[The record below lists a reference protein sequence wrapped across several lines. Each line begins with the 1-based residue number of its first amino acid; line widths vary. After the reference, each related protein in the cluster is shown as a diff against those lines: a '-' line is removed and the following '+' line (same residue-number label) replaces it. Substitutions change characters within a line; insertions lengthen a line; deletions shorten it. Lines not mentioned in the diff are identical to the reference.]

1 MKTRNRLLA
10 ATLTLV
16 MILTMLPISA
26 FAENEPP
33 ATGTDVTI
41 ESVASDEELTTEETG
56 SPSNPGELPGADE
69 DKEQKDGDGEEKTA
83 ESNPTPTSEPTS
95 EPAQGAND
103 ETPSVTTFTVSFKS
117 NGGTK
122 IEDQQVES
130 GNAVQEPD
138 APVKEGFVFDGWYED
153 ATFTVVFDFA
163 SPVTSNVIL
172 YAKWTE
178 AAPESTPELTP
189 EATDDKEEAG
199 APDNRDDKEDESAPD
214 EAGKTPDAVIGTAPK
229 GAAPALN
236 APQAGDTKDA
246 GEVNFGLGRTSYT
259 FPNARVGYG
268 IGNEG
273 YGTDRDHINPKPI
286 IIDNYESEDIEV
298 SVSGGQYFDAKFQG
312 HYNFVYYKKIS
323 GNSYDFLYFSPKS
336 GLSKGN
342 YTETLTITA
351 KTYAN
356 PQRTS
361 TKTITLSF
369 TVTGPTYPV
378 TVTANPT
385 EGGTVSGDGTYLE
398 DDTATVTA
406 TANEGY
412 TFDGWYEG
420 GYKVSDQASYTFT
433 VTGGRSLVAV
443 FEPLPTHSVT
453 LASSPASIGAEL
465 EGGGNYPSGTEI
477 TVKTGKFINGIDG
490 FFKFEGWYA
499 GDTKVSGDVVYTF
512 TVTGDTSLTAKF
524 KKIVVFRYN
533 ISSDTVDLGEG
544 IEIGDIQLENAGKRL
559 PYAEHE
565 KITLTWNGNP
575 VGQWWNTTKPMF
587 AVDPTELGV
596 GTHTLTLN
604 YPGSDEYFAASANIT
619 VTVVDTHTVTVTADP
634 AEYGTVTGGG
644 TYTDGESVTVTATSS
659 DVSLYGF
666 AGWYNDWNEKVS
678 EDKSYTFTVTEDVT
692 LTAKFKSKLNTLLT
706 AWDGRNAVVDQDAE
720 FYVSFGLES
729 YGNDLYLE
737 MDKVTLTCR
746 GEEIGE
752 RHTVHPNGFNVKA
765 SELKFGYNLL
775 KLTYPGSEEYLS
787 SSDEFYVTVVKKLA
801 LSLEDFAP
809 ETSPLDTPYTVS
821 GRLVDENGDPV
832 VGKSLSAYVKHY
844 EGAPS
849 SKYYSATTGENG
861 VFSFD
866 VSEYVPISPS
876 AINVRFTYSEDDE
889 YKYME
894 TTRTIRFIKGH
905 TVTFEMNGG
914 KWGDPSLAT
923 EITVEDGEYIPDEY
937 LYTEPQKDGHMFRG
951 WYKDAAC
958 TEYFYGK
965 ITEDVTLYAKWVEAC
980 EITFDLNG
988 GALTDPASGTT
999 MRWDK
1004 GVRVRIASLGEAEN
1018 YFTPPANHFYIGVEI
1033 DGKIYEPGAD
1043 YALTKDITVKL
1054 LWQEKTGGTHTV
1066 TFILGDGKWEDTS
1079 LDTAITVADGECIPY
1094 EYVSAGVTRDGYVF
1108 EYNWYT
1114 DAACT
1119 NEFDVYDT
1127 PITADIMLYPEYAKL
1142 YAVTTDPNGGTIR
1155 YPSYE
1160 TQQIPE
1166 GRGLYVHEWSFF
1178 YVNAPDGK
1186 IFNGAEIN
1194 GTTYYIGQTYTVKG
1208 DTTVKL
1214 LWREP
1219 TGVKHTVTF
1228 NGNGHGTPS
1237 TTSIEVEDGK
1247 TLYDALNYNDNS
1259 ISDNGGW
1266 LFFAYSLKQDAASL
1280 DDEFKFD
1287 TPIIKDIDLYAMWY
1301 KPVKITTNSLSGGA
1315 VNEAYTAP
1323 IEVIAE
1329 ALLPLEFFKVAWG
1342 SLPDGLSL
1350 DSKTGEISGTPA
1362 TAGTFSFGI
1371 LATDVMRNADMREYT
1386 VTITGSSATH
1396 IVTVTADPAEG
1407 GTVTGDGSFDHGSSV
1422 TVKAEPN
1429 TDYWFEGW
1437 YEGENYL
1444 SADEEYTIAS
1454 LEKDMA

>member
-1 MKTRNRLLA
+1 M
-10 ATLTLV
+10 
-16 MILTMLPISA
+16 
-26 FAENEPP
+26 
-33 ATGTDVTI
+33 
-41 ESVASDEELTTEETG
+41 
-56 SPSNPGELPGADE
+56 
-69 DKEQKDGDGEEKTA
+69 
-83 ESNPTPTSEPTS
+83 
-95 EPAQGAND
+95 
-103 ETPSVTTFTVSFKS
+103 
-117 NGGTK
+117 
-122 IEDQQVES
+122 
-130 GNAVQEPD
+130 
-138 APVKEGFVFDGWYED
+138 
-153 ATFTVVFDFA
+153 
-163 SPVTSNVIL
+163 
-172 YAKWTE
+172 
-178 AAPESTPELTP
+178 
-189 EATDDKEEAG
+189 
-199 APDNRDDKEDESAPD
+199 
-214 EAGKTPDAVIGTAPK
+214 
-229 GAAPALN
+229 
-236 APQAGDTKDA
+236 
-246 GEVNFGLGRTSYT
+246 
-259 FPNARVGYG
+259 
-268 IGNEG
+268 
-273 YGTDRDHINPKPI
+273 
-286 IIDNYESEDIEV
+286 
-298 SVSGGQYFDAKFQG
+298 
-312 HYNFVYYKKIS
+312 
-323 GNSYDFLYFSPKS
+323 
-336 GLSKGN
+336 
-342 YTETLTITA
+342 
-351 KTYAN
+351 
-356 PQRTS
+356 
-361 TKTITLSF
+361 
-369 TVTGPTYPV
+369 
-378 TVTANPT
+378 
-385 EGGTVSGDGTYLE
+385 
-398 DDTATVTA
+398 
-406 TANEGY
+406 
-412 TFDGWYEG
+412 
-420 GYKVSDQASYTFT
+420 
-433 VTGGRSLVAV
+433 
-443 FEPLPTHSVT
+443 
-453 LASSPASIGAEL
+453 
-465 EGGGNYPSGTEI
+465 
-477 TVKTGKFINGIDG
+477 
-490 FFKFEGWYA
+490 
-499 GDTKVSGDVVYTF
+499 
-512 TVTGDTSLTAKF
+512 
-524 KKIVVFRYN
+524 
-533 ISSDTVDLGEG
+533 
-544 IEIGDIQLENAGKRL
+544 
-559 PYAEHE
+559 
-565 KITLTWNGNP
+565 
-575 VGQWWNTTKPMF
+575 
-587 AVDPTELGV
+587 
-596 GTHTLTLN
+596 
-604 YPGSDEYFAASANIT
+604 
-619 VTVVDTHTVTVTADP
+619 
-634 AEYGTVTGGG
+634 
-644 TYTDGESVTVTATSS
+644 
-659 DVSLYGF
+659 
-666 AGWYNDWNEKVS
+666 
-678 EDKSYTFTVTEDVT
+678 
-692 LTAKFKSKLNTLLT
+692 
-706 AWDGRNAVVDQDAE
+706 
-720 FYVSFGLES
+720 
-729 YGNDLYLE
+729 
-737 MDKVTLTCR
+737 
-746 GEEIGE
+746 
-752 RHTVHPNGFNVKA
+752 
-765 SELKFGYNLL
+765 
-775 KLTYPGSEEYLS
+775 S

-1350 DSKTGEISGTPA
+1350 DSKTGEISARRQRQVRLALEYLPQTSCATQTCGNTP
-1362 TAGTFSFGI
+1362 
-1371 LATDVMRNADMREYT
+1371 
-1386 VTITGSSATH
+1386 
-1396 IVTVTADPAEG
+1396 
-1407 GTVTGDGSFDHGSSV
+1407 
-1422 TVKAEPN
+1422 
-1429 TDYWFEGW
+1429 
-1437 YEGENYL
+1437 
-1444 SADEEYTIAS
+1444 
-1454 LEKDMA
+1454 